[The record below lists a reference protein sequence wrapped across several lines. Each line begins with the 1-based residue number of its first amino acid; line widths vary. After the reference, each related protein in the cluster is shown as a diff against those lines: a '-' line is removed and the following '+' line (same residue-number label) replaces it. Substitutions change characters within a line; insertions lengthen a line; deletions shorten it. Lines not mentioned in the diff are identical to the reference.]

1 MRDGFNEEDRF
12 NFHLY
17 LSSAIDGIGEA
28 ETSAEMVPGTVVQN
42 TRGPA

>member
-28 ETSAEMVPGTVVQN
+28 EAPGKMVPGAVV
-42 TRGPA
+42 